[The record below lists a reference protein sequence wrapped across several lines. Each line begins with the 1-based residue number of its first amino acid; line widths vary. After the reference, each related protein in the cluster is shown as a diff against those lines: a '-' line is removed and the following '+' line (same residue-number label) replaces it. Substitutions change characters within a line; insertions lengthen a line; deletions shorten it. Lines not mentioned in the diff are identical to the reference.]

1 LVIFH
6 SAAVRVDCN
15 VIITGSAE
23 YFCINMATAIAPEV
37 KLTALNAEGNL
48 TAITENNSRDFP
60 APCAGSVIV
69 VYNDH
74 DL

>member
-1 LVIFH
+1 
-6 SAAVRVDCN
+6 
-15 VIITGSAE
+15 
-23 YFCINMATAIAPEV
+23 MATAIAPEV

-60 APCAGSVIV
+60 ATFAGSVIV

-74 DL
+74 DLNYHMR